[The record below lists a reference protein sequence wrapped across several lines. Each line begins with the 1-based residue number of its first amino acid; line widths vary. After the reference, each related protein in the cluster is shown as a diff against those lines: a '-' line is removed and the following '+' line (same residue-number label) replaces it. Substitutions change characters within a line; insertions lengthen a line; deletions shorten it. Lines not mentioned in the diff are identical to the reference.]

1 MRFCRAEL
9 WRLGLKV
16 FENKQQ
22 LAYESRRTLV
32 AVLGAVIYA
41 AGTNLFIVPAG
52 LYNSGLMGLCQVLR
66 TLLLEYLKLPIGNVD
81 IAGIIYYVI
90 NIPIFIIGYKKM
102 GKRFLLK
109 TLICVTAMSGA
120 MAVIPTT
127 QIVGDKMMAC
137 VIGGILSGA
146 GVGLLLRMGSS
157 GGGMDIVA
165 VILTKWKQDFSVGK
179 VNLFVNLVLYGA
191 CLFLFDVET
200 VLYSV
205 INAAVYSVAIDKLH
219 VQNINVEVTVITKIS
234 SEELEKEVFSELG
247 RGITKWKTMGAYT
260 HEESH
265 ILYIMMS
272 KYEVHQLKNI
282 IHKYDPQAFI
292 VVNEGVH
299 VEGNYLKKL

>member
-1 MRFCRAEL
+1 M
-9 WRLGLKV
+9 KV

-22 LAYESRRTLV
+22 LADEGRRTL
-32 AVLGAVIYA
+32 AAMLGAVIYA

-52 LYNSGLMGLCQVLR
+52 LYNSGIMGLCQVLR
-66 TLLLEYLKLPIGNVD
+66 TLLLEYLGLPLGNVD
-81 IAGIIYYVI
+81 IAGIIYYII

-102 GKRFLLK
+102 GKRFLVK
-109 TLICVTAMSGA
+109 TLICVTVMSVA

-127 QIVGDKMMAC
+127 QIVGDRMMAC

-146 GVGLLLRMGSS
+146 GVGILLRMGSS
-157 GGGMDIVA
+157 GGGMDIVG
-165 VILTKWKQDFSVGK
+165 VILTKWRQDFSVGK
-179 VNLFVNLVLYGA
+179 VNLMVNAVLYAA

-219 VQNINVEVTVITKIS
+219 AQNINVEVTVITKIS
-234 SEELEKEVFSELG
+234 SQELEKEVFDQLG

-272 KYEVHQLKNI
+272 QYEVHQLKNI